1 MMPEVILP
9 PRVYSREPA
18 YPLWAHADA
27 VPPAGAGE
35 WAVPPSNPAPRAAL
49 CPHTA
54 SGGAVRF
61 SHVPK
66 STLLHALL
74 AFLVCEQKST
84 LGYN

>member
-35 WAVPPSNPAPRAAL
+35 GAPPPSNPA
-49 CPHTA
+49 
-54 SGGAVRF
+54 
-61 SHVPK
+61 K
-66 STLLHALL
+66 SKRH
-74 AFLVCEQKST
+74 ERQGKP
-84 LGYN
+84 